1 MAHEC
6 GGGAQSLFG
15 QCPNVGSN
23 KLHGS
28 SLKPEIFLP
37 ARLHVELTT
46 HHLPAARSPELFA
59 DQEPNNLQ
67 SLPCPLCGHKSQWTE
82 PRSQSLWENL
92 SAWNSLNNLQVI
104 CSPSCGH
111 HFLPKSVDLKWT
123 GKYPPNLIS
132 DPRPIV
138 KDQVRSRLGLFPRR
152 AVILTEPFLI
162 ASCIYGYILIYM
174 LWMYIYR
181 YKDI

>member
-1 MAHEC
+1 MSSWLPTTFRLP
-6 GGGAQSLFG
+6 GAR
-15 QCPNVGSN
+15 N
-23 KLHGS
+23 S
-28 SLKPEIFLP
+28 SQTKNQTICRASP
-37 ARLHVELTT
+37 ALSVDIKVFSR
-46 HHLPAARSPELFA
+46 
-59 DQEPNNLQ
+59 
-67 SLPCPLCGHKSQWTE
+67 HKSQWTE

-132 DPRPIV
+132 DSRPIV